1 MIAKNHTYKPSAPLS
16 RYVDRFYTFER
27 KADQDFELPP
37 VPPGTGL
44 ELLIHDQ
51 TPLSV
56 KRERLPQAHSVCP
69 RKILH
74 FEKEKQVSFLSVRF
88 KSGAFRHFSSIPF
101 SELNDTF
108 FSFSDLWEE
117 QGIEVLQR
125 LSTVHSIREKI
136 DILESFL
143 MEMFDKHHDQRNDKW
158 DSIIDELYY
167 HFDDYTIEQ
176 IAQKANLSVR
186 QFERGFKAQFGITA
200 KEFQKITRFQE
211 VIKHT
216 LIQKNPDYLQL
227 ALDQGY
233 FDQSHFI
240 RNFKSLTEKK
250 PREYFTED
258 NFENH
263 FYHKSIN
270 S

>member
-1 MIAKNHTYKPSAPLS
+1 MSSNNVTYKPTAFLS

-27 KADQDFELPP
+27 TAENAFELPP

-44 ELLIHDQ
+44 ELLFHNQ
-51 TPLSV
+51 GPLSV
-56 KRERLPQAHSVCP
+56 EGNRLPKAHTVCP

-101 SELNDTF
+101 SELNDSF
-108 FSFSDLWEE
+108 FSFSDLWKE
-117 QGIEVLQR
+117 QGSQIVDE
-125 LSTVHSIREKI
+125 LSSIHSITKKI
-136 DILESFL
+136 EILEAFL
-143 MEMFDKHHDQRNDKW
+143 IEMFNKYHDEQNDKW
-158 DSIIDELYY
+158 DAIIDELYY
-167 HFDDYTIEQ
+167 HFGDYTIQQ
-176 IAQKANLSVR
+176 IAEKANLSVR
-186 QFERGFKAQFGITA
+186 QFERGFKSQFGITA

-216 LIQKNPDYLQL
+216 LIRKNSDYLQL

-250 PREYFTED
+250 PLEYFTEE
-258 NFENH
+258 NFEHH